1 MSEYVKVV
9 VDAMGG
15 DNAPVEIIKG
25 AVGAINAN
33 ETVKVLLTGK
43 QEVIEEELK
52 QYEYNKD
59 QVEIIDAREVIE
71 MAGIKWKIL
80 DKTVDG
86 YFAITESF
94 FNDSIEFDGKSNN
107 WANSDLRKYLN
118 TEFVEKIEEELGND
132 SLVEFKRDLLS
143 LDGQTEYGTCMDKV
157 SILSV
162 DEYRK
167 YRKYLPNM
175 DKWWW
180 LISPWSTTCNGY
192 EKQVTVVSPSGFI
205 SSRNYYYSDGV
216 LPVCIFSYSIFESEE

>member
-1 MSEYVKVV
+1 MRKRIEKLEGKLIEIQKEIFELKKKIRKAP
-9 VDAMGG
+9 DIG
-15 DNAPVEIIKG
+15 D
-25 AVGAINAN
+25 
-33 ETVKVLLTGK
+33 
-43 QEVIEEELK
+43 VIE
-52 QYEYNKD
+52 
-59 QVEIIDAREVIE
+59 I
-71 MAGIKWKIL
+71 AGIKWEIL

-86 YFAITESF
+86 YFAITESI
-94 FNDSIEFDGKSNN
+94 FNDSMEFDSKSNN

-157 SILSV
+157 SMLSV

-180 LISPWSTTCNGY
+180 LISSWSTPCNGY
-192 EKQVTVVSPSGFI
+192 EKQVSVISPSGYFF
-205 SSRNYYYSDGV
+205 NYYCNVSRCV
-216 LPVCIFSYSIFESEE
+216 RPVCIFSSSIFEPEE

>member
-1 MSEYVKVV
+1 MRKRIEKLEEKLIEIQKEISELKKKIRKTP
-9 VDAMGG
+9 DIG
-15 DNAPVEIIKG
+15 
-25 AVGAINAN
+25 
-33 ETVKVLLTGK
+33 
-43 QEVIEEELK
+43 EVIE
-52 QYEYNKD
+52 
-59 QVEIIDAREVIE
+59 IS
-71 MAGIKWKIL
+71 GIKWKIL

-132 SLVEFKRDLLS
+132 SLVEFKRDLFS

-167 YRKYLPNM
+167 YRKYLPNTNN
-175 DKWWW
+175 WWW
-180 LISPWSTTCNGY
+180 LISPWSTPCNGY
-192 EKQVTVVSPSGFI
+192 ERQVTVVSPSGYFYYDSCYG
-205 SSRNYYYSDGV
+205 SSGV
-216 LPVCIFSYSIFESEE
+216 RPVCIFSSSIFESEE

>member
-1 MSEYVKVV
+1 MRKRIEKLEGKLIEIQKEIFELKKKIRKAP
-9 VDAMGG
+9 DIG
-15 DNAPVEIIKG
+15 D
-25 AVGAINAN
+25 
-33 ETVKVLLTGK
+33 
-43 QEVIEEELK
+43 VIE
-52 QYEYNKD
+52 
-59 QVEIIDAREVIE
+59 I
-71 MAGIKWKIL
+71 AGIKWEIL

-86 YFAITESF
+86 YFAITESL
-94 FNDSIEFDGKSNN
+94 FNDSMEFDSKSNN

-157 SILSV
+157 SMLSV

-180 LISPWSTTCNGY
+180 LISPWSTPCNGY
-192 EKQVTVVSPSGFI
+192 EKQVTVASPSGSI
-205 SSRNYYYSDGV
+205 GSNYCNVSRCV
-216 LPVCIFSYSIFESEE
+216 RPVCIFSSSIFEPEE